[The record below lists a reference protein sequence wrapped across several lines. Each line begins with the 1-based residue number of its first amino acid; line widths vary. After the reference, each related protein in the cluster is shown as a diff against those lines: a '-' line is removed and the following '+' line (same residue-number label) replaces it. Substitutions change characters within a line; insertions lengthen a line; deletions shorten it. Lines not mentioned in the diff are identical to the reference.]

1 MIKTLH
7 KIMIF
12 YFLFLQKHLY
22 IITDMYISRLAV
34 PHITNKCAALNLLKD
49 DRTKHEGMIFDV
61 LFNNLYNF

>member
-1 MIKTLH
+1 M
-7 KIMIF
+7 
-12 YFLFLQKHLY
+12 Y